1 MLEECEVIQ
10 RLQVQQDVIQELR
23 NMIEYQVS
31 AKTHYIEEND
41 LYLYHQIVFKEGI
54 IGLKYHLKKKD
65 FGKKSIDN
73 TLVIYRI
80 SQSLVKMTFNNKS
93 I

>member
-31 AKTHYIEEND
+31 IILEEND
-41 LYLYHQIVFKEGI
+41 LYLYRI
-54 IGLKYHLKKKD
+54 KYNSRK
-65 FGKKSIDN
+65 
-73 TLVIYRI
+73 V
-80 SQSLVKMTFNNKS
+80 
-93 I
+93 

>member
-41 LYLYHQIVFKEGI
+41 LYLYHQIVFKEGLRENLK
-54 IGLKYHLKKKD
+54 GL
-65 FGKKSIDN
+65 GKQAPTGHSF
-73 TLVIYRI
+73 V
-80 SQSLVKMTFNNKS
+80 
-93 I
+93 

>member
-31 AKTHYIEEND
+31 YIPFVPSTHKI
-41 LYLYHQIVFKEGI
+41 
-54 IGLKYHLKKKD
+54 
-65 FGKKSIDN
+65 
-73 TLVIYRI
+73 
-80 SQSLVKMTFNNKS
+80 
-93 I
+93 

>member
-31 AKTHYIEEND
+31 VTHLLEEND
-41 LYLYHQIVFKEGI
+41 LYLYRI
-54 IGLKYHLKKKD
+54 KYNSRK
-65 FGKKSIDN
+65 
-73 TLVIYRI
+73 V
-80 SQSLVKMTFNNKS
+80 
-93 I
+93 

>member
-54 IGLKYHLKKKD
+54 IGVR
-65 FGKKSIDN
+65 DN
-73 TLVIYRI
+73 FQRFRQKI
-80 SQSLVKMTFNNKS
+80 N
-93 I
+93 